1 MIYRHTG
8 GVPRQINTLCSRLLL
23 FGFLEEL
30 HTLQAAVVEKVAND
44 LRQEIAVV
52 TLDPAAEVSGAEPN
66 GRAEAMTEVTK
77 RLSALEE
84 NVNRH
89 GRVIKR
95 AIEIA
100 ATYFQV
106 ERP

>member
-1 MIYRHTG
+1 
-8 GVPRQINTLCSRLLL
+8 
-23 FGFLEEL
+23 
-30 HTLQAAVVEKVAND
+30 
-44 LRQEIAVV
+44 
-52 TLDPAAEVSGAEPN
+52 
-66 GRAEAMTEVTK
+66 MTEVTK

>member
-1 MIYRHTG
+1 M
-8 GVPRQINTLCSRLLL
+8 
-23 FGFLEEL
+23 
-30 HTLQAAVVEKVAND
+30 
-44 LRQEIAVV
+44 AVV
-52 TLDPAAEVSGAEPN
+52 TLDPGSEVSRTEPN
-66 GRAEAMTEVTK
+66 GRSEPMTEVTR

-100 ATYFQV
+100 TAYFQV